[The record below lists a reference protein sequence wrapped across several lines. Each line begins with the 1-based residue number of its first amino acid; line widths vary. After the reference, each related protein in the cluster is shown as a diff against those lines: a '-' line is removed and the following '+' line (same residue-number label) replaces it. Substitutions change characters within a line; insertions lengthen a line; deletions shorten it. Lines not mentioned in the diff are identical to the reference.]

1 MCFDPLSRPRL
12 PHCAFL
18 GSEIQRMTHC
28 LWITYTHFSASK
40 SSESLGVA
48 LATERI
54 ISVWG
59 PGSGQESVMKFR
71 LAFATAALSALL
83 FVPTVFAQQQDP
95 KLDPDA
101 KTANAPAEPANQEN
115 KPTDQSPQPA
125 DQRTRPSDSKTTTP
139 PNSTPPTLPPTTA
152 PSDEKKDDTSKE
164 PTPSVVQQPDDS
176 KVKHD
181 GSKNDVN
188 AIGNRKVGGRGLG
201 DWYSLEG
208 EIRMGKQY
216 AQEVEATSKLIR
228 DPVITEY
235 VNRIGQNLVRN
246 SDAQVPFTIKVVDS
260 DEVNA
265 FALPG
270 GFFYVNS
277 GLILAADEESELAG
291 VMAHEIAHVAA
302 RHATRQMTRAQWA
315 NIGTIPLIFVGGGIG
330 YAVRSAAGLG
340 LPLTFLSFSRGFES
354 EADYLGL
361 QYMYK
366 AGYDPN
372 AFVQFFEKI
381 QAKEK
386 KKPGTLAK
394 AFSTHPQ
401 TPDRIS
407 KSQEE
412 IARILPARQQ
422 YVVTTSEFDNVKARL
437 AALENRRK
445 VIDQKDSGKPSLRRT
460 ASKDKT
466 TSDKGADDDRPTL
479 KRRDDQNQN

>member
-1 MCFDPLSRPRL
+1 M
-12 PHCAFL
+12 
-18 GSEIQRMTHC
+18 
-28 LWITYTHFSASK
+28 
-40 SSESLGVA
+40 
-48 LATERI
+48 
-54 ISVWG
+54 WG
-59 PGSGQESVMKFR
+59 PVQGQEWFMKFR
-71 LAFATAALSALL
+71 VWLGTVVLSALL
-83 FVPTVFAQQQDP
+83 AIPCAQSQQTPDP
-95 KLDPDA
+95 SAPPDS
-101 KTANAPAEPANQEN
+101 TAPADKDKGQAPSID
-115 KPTDQSPQPA
+115 KDKIPSDPA
-125 DQRTRPSDSKTTTP
+125 DSAKDQGNQDKDKGKD
-139 PNSTPPTLPPTTA
+139 A
-152 PSDEKKDDTSKE
+152 AKDDTAKDKDKDKDKANLS
-164 PTPSVVQQPDDS
+164 PVVVQPDDS

-181 GSKNDVN
+181 GSKSDVN

-201 DWYSLEG
+201 DWYSLES

-228 DPVITEY
+228 DPAITEY

-246 SDAQVPFTIKVVDS
+246 SDAQVPFTIKVIDS

-372 AFVQFFEKI
+372 AFVQFFEKL
-381 QAKEK
+381 QAREK

-412 IARILPARQQ
+412 ISKILPAKAQ
-422 YVVTTSEFDNVKARL
+422 YVVTTSEFADVKTRL

-445 VIDQKDSGKPSLRRT
+445 LVDDKDAKKPSLRRT
-460 ASKDKT
+460 SSTEKTGDKQG
-466 TSDKGADDDRPTL
+466 DNKDDDRPTL
-479 KRRDDQNQN
+479 HRRDD

>member
-1 MCFDPLSRPRL
+1 
-12 PHCAFL
+12 
-18 GSEIQRMTHC
+18 
-28 LWITYTHFSASK
+28 
-40 SSESLGVA
+40 
-48 LATERI
+48 
-54 ISVWG
+54 
-59 PGSGQESVMKFR
+59 MKFR
-71 LAFATAALSALL
+71 LLPGVVALSALL
-83 FVPTVFAQQQDP
+83 LASSAVAQQSSKDTKDQQTP
-95 KLDPDA
+95 SIQQTAPDQ
-101 KTANAPAEPANQEN
+101 KPETPAEQQSPSA
-115 KPTDQSPQPA
+115 KPTLRRNPA
-125 DQRTRPSDSKTTTP
+125 DTSAQTTSDPTAKPAPDTNSKDD
-139 PNSTPPTLPPTTA
+139 A
-152 PSDEKKDDTSKE
+152 KKDDSSQADDAAKKD
-164 PTPSVVQQPDDS
+164 PPKVVAQPDDS

-270 GFFYVNS
+270 GFFYVNT

-302 RHATRQMTRAQWA
+302 RHSTRQMTRAQWM

-330 YAVRSAAGLG
+330 YAVRSAAGLAIPMG
-340 LPLTFLSFSRGFES
+340 FLAFSRSFES

-372 AFVQFFEKI
+372 AYVAFFEKL
-381 QAKEK
+381 QAREK
-386 KKPGTLAK
+386 KKAGTLAR

-401 TPDRIS
+401 TPDRIT

-412 IARILPARQQ
+412 ISRILPARQQ
-422 YVVTTSEFDNVKARL
+422 YIVTTSEFADVKARL
-437 AALENRRK
+437 ASIENRRK
-445 VIDQKDSGKPSLRRT
+445 MVDDKGGTKPSLRRT
-460 ASKDKT
+460 STADK
-466 TSDKGADDDRPTL
+466 TSDKNGDKGGDDDRPTL
-479 KRRDDQNQN
+479 HRRDD